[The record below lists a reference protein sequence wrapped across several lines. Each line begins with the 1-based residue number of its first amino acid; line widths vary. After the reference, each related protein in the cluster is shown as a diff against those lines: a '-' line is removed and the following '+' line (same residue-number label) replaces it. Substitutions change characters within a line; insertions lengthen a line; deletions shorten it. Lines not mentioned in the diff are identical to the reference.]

1 MKKFIA
7 ALLSLVMVIGLCSC
21 GSGGNSSDTEYTADN
36 PLVFR
41 VSHVEATD
49 SYLHKSCEK
58 FKEYVEDKS
67 EGKIK
72 VEIYPNGEL
81 GDYET
86 SIEAVKA
93 GTQQMTCATTSALA
107 SYDAKLGL
115 MDLPYLFES
124 KEQMEAAVNGG
135 AVEELYTQWLEENGF
150 YNFGIQYDGAR
161 GLSNNKKEVKTPS
174 DLKGLKIR
182 VMQSDLYIKLFDAFG
197 ANPTPMSF
205 TDLYTGLQQGTVDG
219 QDNSPM
225 LTYVNKFY
233 EVQKYYST
241 IDTVYA
247 QCVMVCSKDFMDSLP
262 EDIKAI
268 LDEGSA
274 ECLVKY
280 QRENALAQEEEYLK
294 DLEDAGLKVT
304 RIEDKTEW
312 KEAAQPVYKWMKEEV
327 GEDYVQQM
335 VDAANSVE

>member
-21 GSGGNSSDTEYTADN
+21 GGGNSSDTEYTADN

-86 SIEAVKA
+86 AIEAVKA

-107 SYDAKLGL
+107 SYDPKLGL

-124 KEQMEAAVNGG
+124 KEQMDAAVNGG

-150 YNFGIQYDGAR
+150 YNGGIQYDGAR

-247 QCVMVCSKDFMDSLP
+247 
-262 EDIKAI
+262 
-268 LDEGSA
+268 
-274 ECLVKY
+274 
-280 QRENALAQEEEYLK
+280 
-294 DLEDAGLKVT
+294 
-304 RIEDKTEW
+304 
-312 KEAAQPVYKWMKEEV
+312 
-327 GEDYVQQM
+327 
-335 VDAANSVE
+335 

>member
-1 MKKFIA
+1 MKKLIA
-7 ALLSLVMVIGLCSC
+7 VILSLSMVIGLCAC
-21 GSGGNSSDTEYTADN
+21 GGGSKSSSSEYTADN

-49 SYLHKSCEK
+49 SFLHKSCEK
-58 FKEYVEDKS
+58 FKDYVEEKS

-72 VEIYPNGEL
+72 VEVYPNGEL

-86 SIEAVKA
+86 SIEAVQS

-107 SYDAKLGL
+107 SYDPKLGL

-124 KEQMEAAVNGG
+124 KEQMEAAINGG
-135 AVEELYTQWLEENGF
+135 EVEKLYIQWLEENGF
-150 YNFGIQYDGAR
+150 YNGGIQYDGAR
-161 GLSNNKKEVKTPS
+161 GLSNAKREVKTPS

-182 VMQSDLYIKLFDAFG
+182 VMQSDLYIKLFEAFG

-247 QCVMVCSKDFMDSLP
+247 QCVMVCNKAFMEGLP
-262 EDIKAI
+262 EDLKAI
-268 LDEGSA
+268 IDEGSA
-274 ECLVKY
+274 EYLVKY
-280 QRENALAQEEEYLK
+280 QRENALDQEEEYLK
-294 DLEDAGLKVT
+294 DIKDAGLKVT
-304 RIEDKTEW
+304 EIKDKTEW
-312 KEAAQPVYKWMKEEV
+312 KKAAQPVYDWMKKEV

-335 VDAANSVE
+335 VDAANSAK

>member
-7 ALLSLVMVIGLCSC
+7 AILSLVMVIGLCSC
-21 GSGGNSSDTEYTADN
+21 GGGGNSSDTEYTADN

-150 YNFGIQYDGAR
+150 YNGGIQYDGAR

-233 EVQKYYST
+233 EVQKYYRT

-312 KEAAQPVYKWMKEEV
+312 KEAAQPVYEWMKEEV

-335 VDAANSVE
+335 MDAANSAE

>member
-21 GSGGNSSDTEYTADN
+21 GGGNSSDTDYTADN

-86 SIEAVKA
+86 AIEAVKA

-107 SYDAKLGL
+107 SYDPKLGL

-150 YNFGIQYDGAR
+150 YNGGIQYDGAR

-280 QRENALAQEEEYLK
+280 QRENALAKEEEYLK

-304 RIEDKTEW
+304 RIEDNTEW

>member
-21 GSGGNSSDTEYTADN
+21 GGGNSSDTEYTADN

-41 VSHVEATD
+41 ISHVEATD

-86 SIEAVKA
+86 AIEAVKA

-107 SYDAKLGL
+107 SYDPKLGL

-124 KEQMEAAVNGG
+124 KEQMDAAVNGG

-150 YNFGIQYDGAR
+150 YNGGIQYDGAR

-304 RIEDKTEW
+304 KIEDKTEW
-312 KEAAQPVYKWMKEEV
+312 KEAAQPVYEWMKEEV

-335 VDAANSVE
+335 IDAANSAE

>member
-21 GSGGNSSDTEYTADN
+21 GGGNSSDTEYTADN
-36 PLVFR
+36 LLVFR

-86 SIEAVKA
+86 AIEAVKA

-107 SYDAKLGL
+107 SYDPKLGL

-124 KEQMEAAVNGG
+124 KEQMDAAVNGG

-150 YNFGIQYDGAR
+150 YNGGIQYDGAR

-312 KEAAQPVYKWMKEEV
+312 KEAAQPVYEWMKEEV

-335 VDAANSVE
+335 IDAANSAE

>member
-21 GSGGNSSDTEYTADN
+21 GGGNSSDTEYTADN

-86 SIEAVKA
+86 AIEAVKA

-107 SYDAKLGL
+107 SYDPKLGL

-150 YNFGIQYDGAR
+150 YNGGIQYDGAR

-312 KEAAQPVYKWMKEEV
+312 KEAAQPVYEWMKEEV

-335 VDAANSVE
+335 IDAANSAE

>member
-21 GSGGNSSDTEYTADN
+21 GGGNSSDTEYTADN

-86 SIEAVKA
+86 AIEAVKA

-107 SYDAKLGL
+107 SYDPKLGL

-124 KEQMEAAVNGG
+124 KEQMDAAVNGG

-150 YNFGIQYDGAR
+150 YNGGIQYDGAR

-182 VMQSDLYIKLFDAFG
+182 VMQSDLYIKLFDACG

-312 KEAAQPVYKWMKEEV
+312 KEAAQPVYEWMKEEV

-335 VDAANSVE
+335 IDAANSAE